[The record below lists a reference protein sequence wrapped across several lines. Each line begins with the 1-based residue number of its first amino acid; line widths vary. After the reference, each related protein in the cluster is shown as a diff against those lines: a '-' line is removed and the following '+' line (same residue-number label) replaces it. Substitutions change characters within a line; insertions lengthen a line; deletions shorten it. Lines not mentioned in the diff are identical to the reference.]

1 MKYFKSLIAI
11 VLMAGMVL
19 AVGCKPEDNNDPD
32 PNPDVRVMTY
42 DPQDITPSSAKCGG
56 DVIAVQGLSLN
67 ELGICWSKEENPTA
81 EDFHSSTTNWNTPY
95 VYTITGLEP
104 NTVYHVRAYALR
116 GLVYYYGEDKSFTT
130 TDGALPTVITSEV
143 TNITSTSVTCGGIVT
158 SDGGSP
164 VTEYGVCI
172 DISPDPT
179 IYSIHRYS
187 CGSGVGSFS
196 IDIFDLMLNKYYY
209 VRAYAMNQVGVS
221 YGEELVFNTCIPSI
235 FAIND
240 PGYLYDGQVIDVNVE
255 YPFGFR
261 MTSDT
266 EELKRLDIFIDE
278 YPFFDTLISGNLFE
292 FRSHLFFTTEK
303 MREIIGE
310 AEIVATVT
318 DAAGRMNQARI
329 KVSINEDDLLY
340 TTDFTW
346 IRSGALP
353 ATGGLED
360 LGLKWEQNAKDI
372 FAVIKPLEGA
382 TLIRFPSSIIWET
395 VTSEASK
402 AAAFSEYYYPITSFC
417 EVSCTQPLVD
427 YDIVIGTIFYGKYHL
442 IHITRSSTY
451 FNNGLEVVIEGE
463 YK

>member
-1 MKYFKSLIAI
+1 MKYVKSLITL
-11 VLMAGMVL
+11 VLMAGMVF

-32 PNPDVRVMTY
+32 PDVRVMTY

-67 ELGICWSKEENPTA
+67 ELGVCWSKEENPTV

-95 VYTITGLEP
+95 VCTITDLEP

-130 TDGALPTVITSEV
+130 TDGELPTVITSEV
-143 TNITSTSVTCGGIVT
+143 TNNNSTSATCGGIVT

-164 VTEYGVCI
+164 VSEYGVCI
-172 DISPDPT
+172 NVYPDPT
-179 IYSIHRYS
+179 IDDFHYN

-196 IDIFDLMLNKYYY
+196 IDIFDLVLNKYYY
-209 VRAYAMNQVGVS
+209 VRAYAINQVGVS
-221 YGEELVFNTCIPSI
+221 YGEQVVFNTCVPSI
-235 FAIND
+235 FAISD

-261 MTSDT
+261 MTSDI
-266 EELKRLDIFIDE
+266 EELARLDISINE
-278 YPFFDTLISGNLFE
+278 EPAFDTLIAGNLFE
-292 FRSHLFFTTEK
+292 FRSHLLFTTER

-318 DAAGRMNQARI
+318 DVAGRMNQARI
-329 KVSINEDDLLY
+329 RVSINEENLLF
-340 TTDFTW
+340 TTAFTW
-346 IRSGALP
+346 IRNGALP

-372 FAVIKPLEGA
+372 YAVIKPLEGA
-382 TLIRFPSSIIWET
+382 TLIRFPSSIVWET
-395 VTSEASK
+395 VTTEATK
-402 AAAFSEYYYPITSFC
+402 AAVFSEYYYPISSFS
-417 EVSCTQPLVD
+417 EVSCTQALVD
-427 YDIVIGTIFYGKYHL
+427 YDIVIGTIYEGEYHL
-442 IHITRSSTY
+442 IHITRSRAYTTKGY
-451 FNNGLEVVIEGE
+451 EVVIEGE
-463 YK
+463 HK